1 MNFRI
6 TRGTPREYAD
16 LDKGQSYY
24 SVSQVLKALDPN
36 AFEGIDPYVMA
47 AAQQRGT
54 DLHVLFALRVLAEVG
69 ACDKPARP
77 SGVLGKFYDG
87 IEKFVLERKP
97 RPKRVESQGVN
108 RKLGYAG
115 TLDFDGWLDD
125 EPKHEWIVDLKAGPA
140 RAVHASQLHGYW
152 HLEGNEKVKRVG
164 SLYITKKGD
173 YDLVEHTH
181 DFTAWGAFQLGISM
195 LRWREMKG
203 VR

>member
-1 MNFRI
+1 MNVRI
-6 TRGTPREYAD
+6 TRGAAREYAD

-54 DLHVLFALRVLAEVG
+54 DLHVLFALRVMAEVG

-77 SGVLGKFYDG
+77 SGILGKYYDG
-87 IEKFVLERKP
+87 IEKFVYERRPNP
-97 RPKRVESQGVN
+97 RSMESSSVN
-108 RKLGYAG
+108 RDLGYAG
-115 TLDFDGWLDD
+115 TLDFNGRIDD
-125 EPKHEWIVDLKAGPA
+125 QPAVWILDLKTGPA

-152 HLEGNEKVKRVG
+152 HLEGNEKAKRVG
-164 SLYITKKGD
+164 SLYLTKKGD

-181 DFTAWGAFQLGISM
+181 EHTAWGAFQLGLSM

-203 VR
+203 IR

>member
-1 MNFRI
+1 MNLSC
-6 TRGTPREYAD
+6 TRGAAREYTD
-16 LDKGQSYY
+16 LDTRTSYF
-24 SVSQVLKALDPN
+24 SNSQVLKALDPK
-36 AFEGIDPYVMA
+36 AFDDVDPFVMA

-69 ACDKPARP
+69 ACDKPTRP
-77 SGVLGKFYDG
+77 SGIIGKYYDG
-87 IEKFVLERKP
+87 IEKFVIEKKP
-97 RPKRVESQGVN
+97 RPKRVESSGLN

-115 TLDFDGWLDD
+115 TLDFDGWMEGLS
-125 EPKHEWIVDLKAGPA
+125 EEWLLDLKTGPE
-140 RAVHASQLHGYW
+140 RAVHASQLHGYK
-152 HLEGNEKVKRVG
+152 HLEGNEKVERVG

-181 DFTAWGAFQLGISM
+181 EHTAWGAFQLGISM

>member
-1 MNFRI
+1 MRL
-6 TRGTPREYAD
+6 TCERGTAREYTD
-16 LDKGQSYY
+16 LDAGQSFF
-24 SVSQVLKALDPN
+24 SVSQVLKALDPK
-36 AFEGIDPYVMA
+36 AFDDVDPFVMA

-54 DLHVLFALRVLAEVG
+54 DLHVLFALRVMAEVG

-77 SGVLGKFYDG
+77 SGVLGKYYDG
-87 IEKFVLERKP
+87 IERFVIEKRP
-97 RPKRVESQGVN
+97 WPKRVESASVN
-108 RKLGYAG
+108 LKLGYAG
-115 TLDFDGWLDD
+115 TLDFFGRLGGQL
-125 EPKHEWIVDLKAGPA
+125 EHWIIDLKTGPP

-181 DFTAWGAFQLGISM
+181 EHTAWGAFQLGISM